1 MQHNNRKKSIVMGV
15 VVEDNMADLLMGGTS
30 LSKILAIA
38 IGLLDNGTDV
48 TIVKSSSA
56 PPAPT
61 NTDEQE
67 EDSSSR
73 SSSKN
78 NQTPIEKSIDILTKL
93 QTQISRAGTLSS
105 NEVLD
110 DVATSSLELI
120 GVEYHLGR
128 ACLMLPTYQLG
139 GSSTNSSN
147 NNTTSLSILRKTN
160 ITRAIDYFH
169 AYLKKVDQLD
179 LLNEA
184 TIKEYHT
191 LLDMEDVDDDANS
204 SRSTAATRMNQ
215 SQIREMKIQRFQ
227 RKRAASQKQSQ
238 LQSLLQRRSRLGL
251 TPEEEM
257 EGHDYES
264 LSRTLYI
271 ETLRLYAEECLEE
284 IQSCNSELE
293 MLEMAIQM
301 ERGRM
306 MSQDPR
312 MTSDP
317 NHSISSSDGAAAAG
331 ASGLSSKQPLQMT
344 QITQHP
350 LTGELQMQTQQVMN
364 GQLRPIMQRQEIS
377 NQVFRPGWNQPT
389 MTLEELGDR
398 ERADA
403 IQRAEKQKVT
413 EAEAKFQPRRYEQLV
428 KDGMEDDDKLVEASA
443 KLDRDW
449 DDWKEE
455 NPRGSGNKMSERGD
469 RNF

>member
-1 MQHNNRKKSIVMGV
+1 MTPS
-15 VVEDNMADLLMGGTS
+15 ET
-30 LSKILAIA
+30 LAVA
-38 IGLLDNGTDV
+38 VGLLDNNGV
-48 TIVKSSSA
+48 SSSTTTLPNNA
-56 PPAPT
+56 S
-61 NTDEQE
+61 DKQ
-67 EDSSSR
+67 EDSS
-73 SSSKN
+73 N
-78 NQTPIEKSIDILTKL
+78 NHHHQTPIEKSIDILTKL
-93 QTQISRAGTLSS
+93 QTQLSRSGTLSN

-110 DVATSSLELI
+110 DVATSSLEFI

-128 ACLMLPTYQLG
+128 AFLMLPTYQLG
-139 GSSTNSSN
+139 N
-147 NNTTSLSILRKTN
+147 NNSNSASPSILRKTN
-160 ITRAIDYFH
+160 ITRATDYFH

-191 LLDMEDVDDDANS
+191 LLDMEDIDDDDAK
-204 SRSTAATRMNQ
+204 SRPAPTTRMNQ

-227 RKRAASQKQSQ
+227 RKRAASQKQAQ
-238 LQSLLQRRSRLGL
+238 FQSLLQRRSRLGL
-251 TPEEEM
+251 AQEEEM
-257 EGHDYES
+257 EGHDFES

-284 IQSCNSELE
+284 IQSCLGELE
-293 MLEMAIQM
+293 MLDMAIQM

-306 MSQDPR
+306 IRQDPR
-312 MTSDP
+312 MHSDP
-317 NHSISSSDGAAAAG
+317 RNGAAAAAG
-331 ASGLSSKQPLQMT
+331 NGLSSKQPLQMT

-350 LTGELQMQTQQVMN
+350 LTGELQLQTQQVMN
-364 GQLRPIMQRQEIS
+364 GQLKPIMQRQEIA

-389 MTLEELGDR
+389 MTLEELGER

-403 IQRAEKQKVT
+403 IQRAEQQQVA
-413 EAEAKFQPRRYEQLV
+413 EAEAKFRPRRYEQLV
-428 KDGMEDDDKLVEASA
+428 KDGMEDDEKLVEASA

-449 DDWKEE
+449 DEWKEE

>member
-1 MQHNNRKKSIVMGV
+1 MTSNVKESMTMLKS
-15 VVEDNMADLLMGGTS
+15 
-30 LSKILAIA
+30 LAVA
-38 IGLLDNGTDV
+38 INLLDNGGDTSPPSNSTDSQTDV
-48 TIVKSSSA
+48 D
-56 PPAPT
+56 
-61 NTDEQE
+61 N
-67 EDSSSR
+67 
-73 SSSKN
+73 N
-78 NQTPIEKSIDILTKL
+78 NQTPIEKSIDMLTKL

-128 ACLMLPTYQLG
+128 AFLMLPTYQIG
-139 GSSTNSSN
+139 RGSSN
-147 NNTTSLSILRKTN
+147 NNTDNGASPSILRKAN
-160 ITRAIDYFH
+160 ITRATDYFH

-184 TIKEYHT
+184 TTKEYHT
-191 LLDMEDVDDDANS
+191 LLDMEDINDNDDTNNTKS
-204 SRSTAATRMNQ
+204 KRPITTTRMNQ

-227 RKRAASQKQSQ
+227 RKKAASQTQAK

-251 TPEEEM
+251 TEEEEM
-257 EGHDYES
+257 EGHDLES

-271 ETLRLYAEECLEE
+271 ETLKLYAEECLEE
-284 IQSCNSELE
+284 IQSCHGELE

-312 MTSDP
+312 MNSDP
-317 NHSISSSDGAAAAG
+317 RHSRGSAADNND
-331 ASGLSSKQPLQMT
+331 SRLSSNKPLQMT

-350 LTGELQMQTQQVMN
+350 LTGQLQMQTQQVMN
-364 GQLRPIMQRQEIS
+364 GQLKPIMQRQELT

-389 MTLEELGDR
+389 MSLEELAER

-403 IQRAEKQKVT
+403 IQRAEQQKVA
-413 EAEAKFQPRRYEQLV
+413 EAEAKFRPRRYDQLV
-428 KDGMEDDDKLVEASA
+428 RDGMEDDDKLVEASA
-443 KLDRDW
+443 KLDREW

>member
-1 MQHNNRKKSIVMGV
+1 MMMSNV
-15 VVEDNMADLLMGGTS
+15 ADSMMT
-30 LSKILAIA
+30 LSKTLAVA
-38 IGLLDNGTDV
+38 VNLLDSGGDSPLPRASKTTD
-48 TIVKSSSA
+48 KQ
-56 PPAPT
+56 
-61 NTDEQE
+61 TD
-67 EDSSSR
+67 DNN
-73 SSSKN
+73 N
-78 NQTPIEKSIDILTKL
+78 NQTPIEKSIDMLTKL

-128 ACLMLPTYQLG
+128 AFLMLPTYQLG
-139 GSSTNSSN
+139 N
-147 NNTTSLSILRKTN
+147 NNNNDSSSSPSILRKAN
-160 ITRAIDYFH
+160 ITRATDYFH

-184 TIKEYHT
+184 ATKEYHT
-191 LLDMEDVDDDANS
+191 LLDMEDINDNDDGDYANTTK
-204 SRSTAATRMNQ
+204 SRPITTTTTTRMNQ

-227 RKRAASQKQSQ
+227 RKKAASQTQAR

-251 TPEEEM
+251 TEEEEM
-257 EGHDYES
+257 EGHDLES
-264 LSRTLYI
+264 LSRTLHI
-271 ETLRLYAEECLEE
+271 ETLKLYAEECLEE
-284 IQSCNSELE
+284 IQSCHGELE

-312 MTSDP
+312 MNLDP
-317 NHSISSSDGAAAAG
+317 HHSRSTATAAAAADG
-331 ASGLSSKQPLQMT
+331 RVSSSSKQPPPLQMT
-344 QITQHP
+344 QITQNP
-350 LTGELQMQTQQVMN
+350 LTGQLQMQTQQVTNN
-364 GQLRPIMQRQEIS
+364 GQLKPIMQRQELT

-389 MTLEELGDR
+389 MTLAELGER

-403 IQRAEKQKVT
+403 IQRAEQQKVA
-413 EAEAKFQPRRYEQLV
+413 EAEAKFRPRRYDQLV
-428 KDGMEDDDKLVEASA
+428 RDGMEDDDKLVEASA
-443 KLDRDW
+443 KLDREW

>member
-1 MQHNNRKKSIVMGV
+1 MASETIADSMSGV
-15 VVEDNMADLLMGGTS
+15 TS
-30 LSKILAIA
+30 LAKTLAVA
-38 IGLLDNGTDV
+38 VGLLDGDT
-48 TIVKSSSA
+48 TTSSSSPA
-56 PPAPT
+56 PPSPY
-61 NTDEQE
+61 EQE
-67 EDSSSR
+67 DNSN
-73 SSSKN
+73 K
-78 NQTPIEKSIDILTKL
+78 QTPIEKSIDILTKL
-93 QTQISRAGTLSS
+93 QTQISRAGTLSK
-105 NEVLD
+105 NDVLD
-110 DVATSSLELI
+110 DVATSSLELV

-128 ACLMLPTYQLG
+128 AFLMLPTYQLG
-139 GSSTNSSN
+139 GGGSSSSKN
-147 NNTTSLSILRKTN
+147 NNNNYGSPSILRKTN

-191 LLDMEDVDDDANS
+191 LLDMDDADNDDK
-204 SRSTAATRMNQ
+204 SRSTTIRMNQ

-251 TPEEEM
+251 AQEEEM
-257 EGHDYES
+257 EGHDFES

-293 MLEMAIQM
+293 MLEMAIKM
-301 ERGRM
+301 EQGRM

-312 MTSDP
+312 M
-317 NHSISSSDGAAAAG
+317 HSNDGVPTDYG
-331 ASGLSSKQPLQMT
+331 SQVRGLSSRQPLQMT
-344 QITQHP
+344 QITQNP
-350 LTGELQMQTQQVMN
+350 ITGELQMQTQQVMN
-364 GQLRPIMQRQEIS
+364 GQLKPIMQRQEIA

-389 MTLEELGDR
+389 MTLEELGER

-403 IQRAEKQKVT
+403 IQRAEAQKVA
-413 EAEAKFQPRRYEQLV
+413 EAEAKFKPRRYEQLE
-428 KDGMEDDDKLVEASA
+428 KDGMEDDEKLVEASA

>member
-1 MQHNNRKKSIVMGV
+1 MASSKSESM
-15 VVEDNMADLLMGGTS
+15 N
-30 LSKILAIA
+30 LSKTLAVA
-38 IGLLDNGTDV
+38 VGLLDNNGET
-48 TIVKSSSA
+48 A
-56 PPAPT
+56 PSIT
-61 NTDEQE
+61 NDEQQQ
-67 EDSSSR
+67 DD
-73 SSSKN
+73 N
-78 NQTPIEKSIDILTKL
+78 NSQTPIEKSIDMLTKL
-93 QTQISRAGTLSS
+93 QTQISRAGTLSN

-110 DVATSSLELI
+110 DVATSSLEFI

-128 ACLMLPTYQLG
+128 AFLMLPTYQLG
-139 GSSTNSSN
+139 SGSNNNS
-147 NNTTSLSILRKTN
+147 NNTTSPSILRKTN
-160 ITRAIDYFH
+160 ITRATDYFH

-179 LLNEA
+179 LLAEA
-184 TIKEYHT
+184 TTKEYHT
-191 LLDMEDVDDDANS
+191 LLDMEDIIDDDAKK
-204 SRSTAATRMNQ
+204 STPITTRMNQ

-227 RKRAASQKQSQ
+227 RKRAASQKQAQ

-251 TPEEEM
+251 AQEEEM
-257 EGHDYES
+257 EGHDFES
-264 LSRTLYI
+264 LSRTLHI

-293 MLEMAIQM
+293 MLDMAIKM

-306 MSQDPR
+306 ISQDPR
-312 MTSDP
+312 MNSDP
-317 NHSISSSDGAAAAG
+317 NHSRSGAADG
-331 ASGLSSKQPLQMT
+331 GGGMPKKPLQMT
-344 QITQHP
+344 QITQNP

-364 GQLRPIMQRQEIS
+364 GQLKPIMQRQEIA

-389 MTLEELGDR
+389 MTLEELGER

-403 IQRAEKQKVT
+403 IQRAEQQKVA
-413 EAEAKFQPRRYEQLV
+413 EAEAKLRPRRYEQLV
-428 KDGMEDDDKLVEASA
+428 KDGMEDDEKLVEASA

>member
-1 MQHNNRKKSIVMGV
+1 MASETIADSMSGV
-15 VVEDNMADLLMGGTS
+15 TS
-30 LSKILAIA
+30 LSKTLAVA
-38 IGLLDNGTDV
+38 VGLLDGDT
-48 TIVKSSSA
+48 TTSSSSPA
-56 PPAPT
+56 PPSPY
-61 NTDEQE
+61 EQE
-67 EDSSSR
+67 DNGN
-73 SSSKN
+73 K
-78 NQTPIEKSIDILTKL
+78 QTPIEKSIDILTKL
-93 QTQISRAGTLSS
+93 QTQISRAGTLSK
-105 NEVLD
+105 NDVLD
-110 DVATSSLELI
+110 DVATSSLELV

-128 ACLMLPTYQLG
+128 AFLMLPTYQLG
-139 GSSTNSSN
+139 GGGSSSSKN
-147 NNTTSLSILRKTN
+147 NNNNYGSPSILRKTN

-191 LLDMEDVDDDANS
+191 LLDMDDADNDDK
-204 SRSTAATRMNQ
+204 SRSTTNRMNQ

-251 TPEEEM
+251 EQEEEM
-257 EGHDYES
+257 EGHDFES

-293 MLEMAIQM
+293 MLEMAIKM
-301 ERGRM
+301 EQGRM

-312 MTSDP
+312 M
-317 NHSISSSDGAAAAG
+317 HSNDGVATDYG
-331 ASGLSSKQPLQMT
+331 SQVRGLSSRQPLQMT
-344 QITQHP
+344 QITQNP
-350 LTGELQMQTQQVMN
+350 ITGELQMQTQQVMN
-364 GQLRPIMQRQEIS
+364 GQLKPIMQRQEIA

-389 MTLEELGDR
+389 MTLEELGER

-403 IQRAEKQKVT
+403 IQRAEAQKVA
-413 EAEAKFQPRRYEQLV
+413 EAEAKFKPRRYEQLE
-428 KDGMEDDDKLVEASA
+428 KDGMEDDEKLVEASA

>member
-1 MQHNNRKKSIVMGV
+1 MTPS
-15 VVEDNMADLLMGGTS
+15 ET
-30 LSKILAIA
+30 LAVA
-38 IGLLDNGTDV
+38 VGLLDNNGV
-48 TIVKSSSA
+48 SSDNAS
-56 PPAPT
+56 
-61 NTDEQE
+61 DKQ
-67 EDSSSR
+67 EDSS
-73 SSSKN
+73 N
-78 NQTPIEKSIDILTKL
+78 NHHQTPIEKSIDILTKL
-93 QTQISRAGTLSS
+93 QIRLSRSGTLSN

-110 DVATSSLELI
+110 DVATSSLEFI

-128 ACLMLPTYQLG
+128 AFLMLPTYQLG
-139 GSSTNSSN
+139 SSN
-147 NNTTSLSILRKTN
+147 NNNNNNSNSASPSILRKTN
-160 ITRAIDYFH
+160 ITRATDYFH

-191 LLDMEDVDDDANS
+191 LLDMEDIDDDDAK
-204 SRSTAATRMNQ
+204 SRPATTRMNQ

-227 RKRAASQKQSQ
+227 RKRAASQKQAQ
-238 LQSLLQRRSRLGL
+238 FQSLLQRRSRLGL
-251 TPEEEM
+251 AQEEEM
-257 EGHDYES
+257 EGHDFES

-284 IQSCNSELE
+284 IQSCLGELE
-293 MLEMAIQM
+293 MLDMAIQM

-306 MSQDPR
+306 ISQDPR
-312 MTSDP
+312 MHSDSR
-317 NHSISSSDGAAAAG
+317 NGDAAGAAAG
-331 ASGLSSKQPLQMT
+331 GLSSKQPLQMT

-350 LTGELQMQTQQVMN
+350 LTGELQLQTQQVMN
-364 GQLRPIMQRQEIS
+364 GQLKPIMQRQEIA

-389 MTLEELGDR
+389 MTLEELGER

-403 IQRAEKQKVT
+403 IQRAEQQTVA
-413 EAEAKFQPRRYEQLV
+413 EAEAKFRPRRYEQLV
-428 KDGMEDDDKLVEASA
+428 KDGMEDDEKLVEASA

-449 DDWKEE
+449 DEWKEE

>member
-1 MQHNNRKKSIVMGV
+1 MSSNKTESMN
-15 VVEDNMADLLMGGTS
+15 
-30 LSKILAIA
+30 LSKTLAVA
-38 IGLLDNGTDV
+38 VGLLDNNGET
-48 TIVKSSSA
+48 
-56 PPAPT
+56 PPSVAS
-61 NTDEQE
+61 DKQE
-67 EDSSSR
+67 KDG
-73 SSSKN
+73 N
-78 NQTPIEKSIDILTKL
+78 NSQTPIEKSIDMLTKL
-93 QTQISRAGTLSS
+93 QTQISRAGTLSN

-110 DVATSSLELI
+110 DVATSSLEFI

-128 ACLMLPTYQLG
+128 AFLMLPTYQLG
-139 GSSTNSSN
+139 GGSNSNN
-147 NNTTSLSILRKTN
+147 NNTTNPSILRKTN
-160 ITRAIDYFH
+160 ITRATDYFH

-179 LLNEA
+179 LLAEA

-191 LLDMEDVDDDANS
+191 LLDMEDIEDDAK
-204 SRSTAATRMNQ
+204 SRPITTRMNQ

-227 RKRAASQKQSQ
+227 RKRAASQKQAQ
-238 LQSLLQRRSRLGL
+238 LQSLLLRRSRLGL
-251 TPEEEM
+251 AQEEEM
-257 EGHDYES
+257 EGHDFES

-293 MLEMAIQM
+293 MLDMAIKM

-306 MSQDPR
+306 ISQDPR
-312 MTSDP
+312 MNSDP
-317 NHSISSSDGAAAAG
+317 NHSRSGAADG
-331 ASGLSSKQPLQMT
+331 GGGFLSKQPLQMT
-344 QITQHP
+344 QITQNP

-364 GQLRPIMQRQEIS
+364 GQLKPIMQRQEIA
-377 NQVFRPGWNQPT
+377 NQVFRPGWIQPT
-389 MTLEELGDR
+389 MTLEELGER

-403 IQRAEKQKVT
+403 IQRAEQQKVA
-413 EAEAKFQPRRYEQLV
+413 EAEAKLRPRRYEQLV
-428 KDGMEDDDKLVEASA
+428 KDGMEDDERLVEASA

>member
-1 MQHNNRKKSIVMGV
+1 MSSSKTDSM
-15 VVEDNMADLLMGGTS
+15 T
-30 LSKILAIA
+30 LSETLAVA
-38 IGLLDNGTDV
+38 VGLLDNNGV
-48 TIVKSSSA
+48 SSTTTTSPDIA
-56 PPAPT
+56 S
-61 NTDEQE
+61 DKQ
-67 EDSSSR
+67 EDSS
-73 SSSKN
+73 N
-78 NQTPIEKSIDILTKL
+78 NHHQTPIEKSIDILTKL
-93 QTQISRAGTLSS
+93 QTQLSRSGTLSN
-105 NEVLD
+105 NEVID
-110 DVATSSLELI
+110 DVATSSLEFI

-128 ACLMLPTYQLG
+128 AFLMLPTYQLG
-139 GSSTNSSN
+139 SN
-147 NNTTSLSILRKTN
+147 NNSNSASPSILRKTN
-160 ITRAIDYFH
+160 ITRATDYFH

-191 LLDMEDVDDDANS
+191 LLDMEDIDDDDAK
-204 SRSTAATRMNQ
+204 SRPAPTIRMNQ

-227 RKRAASQKQSQ
+227 RKRAASQKQAQ
-238 LQSLLQRRSRLGL
+238 FQSLLQRRSRLGL
-251 TPEEEM
+251 AQEEEM
-257 EGHDYES
+257 EGHDFES

-284 IQSCNSELE
+284 IQSCLGELE

-306 MSQDPR
+306 IRQDPR
-312 MTSDP
+312 MHSDSR
-317 NHSISSSDGAAAAG
+317 NGAADSG
-331 ASGLSSKQPLQMT
+331 GLSSKQPLQMT

-350 LTGELQMQTQQVMN
+350 LTGELQLQTQQVMN
-364 GQLRPIMQRQEIS
+364 GQLKPIMQRQEIA

-389 MTLEELGDR
+389 MTLEELGER

-403 IQRAEKQKVT
+403 IQRAEQQTVA
-413 EAEAKFQPRRYEQLV
+413 EAEAKFRPRRYEQLV
-428 KDGMEDDDKLVEASA
+428 KDGMEDDEKLVEASA

-449 DDWKEE
+449 DEWKEE

>member
-1 MQHNNRKKSIVMGV
+1 MSSNKTESMN
-15 VVEDNMADLLMGGTS
+15 
-30 LSKILAIA
+30 LSKTLAVA
-38 IGLLDNGTDV
+38 VGLLDNNGET
-48 TIVKSSSA
+48 
-56 PPAPT
+56 PPSVAS
-61 NTDEQE
+61 DKQE
-67 EDSSSR
+67 KDG
-73 SSSKN
+73 N
-78 NQTPIEKSIDILTKL
+78 NSQTPIEKSIDVLTKL
-93 QTQISRAGTLSS
+93 QTQISRAGTLSN

-110 DVATSSLELI
+110 DVATSSLEFI

-128 ACLMLPTYQLG
+128 AFLMLPTYQLG
-139 GSSTNSSN
+139 GGSNSNS
-147 NNTTSLSILRKTN
+147 NNTTNPSILRKTN
-160 ITRAIDYFH
+160 ITRATDYFH

-179 LLNEA
+179 LLAEA

-191 LLDMEDVDDDANS
+191 LLDMEDIEDDAK
-204 SRSTAATRMNQ
+204 SRPITTRMNQ

-227 RKRAASQKQSQ
+227 RKRAASQKQAQ
-238 LQSLLQRRSRLGL
+238 LQSLLLRRSRLGL
-251 TPEEEM
+251 AQEEEM
-257 EGHDYES
+257 EGHDFES

-293 MLEMAIQM
+293 MLDMAIKM

-306 MSQDPR
+306 ISQDPR
-312 MTSDP
+312 MNSDP
-317 NHSISSSDGAAAAG
+317 NHSRSGAADG
-331 ASGLSSKQPLQMT
+331 GGGFLSKQPLQMT
-344 QITQHP
+344 QITQNP

-364 GQLRPIMQRQEIS
+364 GQLKPIMQRQEIA

-389 MTLEELGDR
+389 MTLEELGER

-403 IQRAEKQKVT
+403 IQRAEQQKVA
-413 EAEAKFQPRRYEQLV
+413 EAEAKLRPRRYEQLV
-428 KDGMEDDDKLVEASA
+428 KDGMEDDERLVEASA

>member
-1 MQHNNRKKSIVMGV
+1 MSSSNTTESMN
-15 VVEDNMADLLMGGTS
+15 
-30 LSKILAIA
+30 LSETLAVAIA
-38 IGLLDNGTDV
+38 LMDNNGE
-48 TIVKSSSA
+48 A
-56 PPAPT
+56 PPSST
-61 NTDEQE
+61 TSDNQE
-67 EDSSSR
+67 DD
-73 SSSKN
+73 N
-78 NQTPIEKSIDILTKL
+78 NSQTPIEKSIDILIKL
-93 QTQISRAGTLSS
+93 QTQISRAGILSN

-110 DVATSSLELI
+110 DVATSSLEFI

-128 ACLMLPTYQLG
+128 AFLMLPTYQLG
-139 GSSTNSSN
+139 GGG
-147 NNTTSLSILRKTN
+147 NNTASPSILRKTN
-160 ITRAIDYFH
+160 ITRATEYFH
-169 AYLKKVDQLD
+169 AYLKIVDQLD
-179 LLNEA
+179 LLAEA

-191 LLDMEDVDDDANS
+191 LLDMEDIDADAKS
-204 SRSTAATRMNQ
+204 SRPITRMNQ

-227 RKRAASQKQSQ
+227 RKRAASQKQAQ

-251 TPEEEM
+251 AQEEEM
-257 EGHDYES
+257 EGHDFES
-264 LSRTLYI
+264 LSRTLHI

-293 MLEMAIQM
+293 MLEMAIKM

-306 MSQDPR
+306 ISQDPR
-312 MTSDP
+312 MNSDRS
-317 NHSISSSDGAAAAG
+317 HSRSGAADG
-331 ASGLSSKQPLQMT
+331 GGGMPKKPLQMT
-344 QITQHP
+344 QITQNP

-364 GQLRPIMQRQEIS
+364 GQLKPIMQRQEIA

-389 MTLEELGDR
+389 MTLEELGER

-403 IQRAEKQKVT
+403 IQRAEQQKVA
-413 EAEAKFQPRRYEQLV
+413 EAEAKLRPRRYEQLV
-428 KDGMEDDDKLVEASA
+428 KDGMEDDEKLVEASA

>member
-1 MQHNNRKKSIVMGV
+1 MASETIADSMSGV
-15 VVEDNMADLLMGGTS
+15 TS
-30 LSKILAIA
+30 LAKTLAVA
-38 IGLLDNGTDV
+38 VGLLDGDT
-48 TIVKSSSA
+48 TTSSSSPA
-56 PPAPT
+56 PPSPY
-61 NTDEQE
+61 EQE
-67 EDSSSR
+67 DNSN
-73 SSSKN
+73 K
-78 NQTPIEKSIDILTKL
+78 QTPIEKSIDILTKL
-93 QTQISRAGTLSS
+93 QTQISRAGTLSK
-105 NEVLD
+105 NDVLD
-110 DVATSSLELI
+110 DVATSSLELV

-128 ACLMLPTYQLG
+128 AFLMLPTYQLG
-139 GSSTNSSN
+139 GGGSSSSKN
-147 NNTTSLSILRKTN
+147 NNNNYGSPSILRKTN

-191 LLDMEDVDDDANS
+191 LLDMDDADNDDK
-204 SRSTAATRMNQ
+204 SRSTTIRMNQ

-251 TPEEEM
+251 AQEEEM
-257 EGHDYES
+257 EGHDFES

-293 MLEMAIQM
+293 MLEMAIKM
-301 ERGRM
+301 EQGRM

-312 MTSDP
+312 M
-317 NHSISSSDGAAAAG
+317 HSNDGVPTDYG
-331 ASGLSSKQPLQMT
+331 SQVRGLSSRQPLQMT
-344 QITQHP
+344 QITQNP
-350 LTGELQMQTQQVMN
+350 ITGELQMQTQQVMN
-364 GQLRPIMQRQEIS
+364 GQLKPIMQRQEIA

-389 MTLEELGDR
+389 MTLEELGER

-403 IQRAEKQKVT
+403 IQRAEAQKVA
-413 EAEAKFQPRRYEQLV
+413 EAESKFKPRRYEQLE
-428 KDGMEDDDKLVEASA
+428 KDGMEDNEKLVEASA

>member
-1 MQHNNRKKSIVMGV
+1 
-15 VVEDNMADLLMGGTS
+15 MA
-30 LSKILAIA
+30 SKISDEAPSLYQTFKVAV
-38 IGLLDNGTDV
+38 GLLDNDDAT
-48 TIVKSSSA
+48 SSA
-56 PPAPT
+56 TAPT
-61 NTDEQE
+61 TDGHA
-67 EDSSSR
+67 DGSN
-73 SSSKN
+73 K
-78 NQTPIEKSIDILTKL
+78 QTPIEKSIDILIKL
-93 QTQISRAGTLSS
+93 QTQISRAGTLS
-105 NEVLD
+105 NNDVLD
-110 DVATSSLELI
+110 DVATSSLEFI

-128 ACLMLPTYQLG
+128 AFSMLPTHQLG
-139 GSSTNSSN
+139 GSNSNGASP
-147 NNTTSLSILRKTN
+147 SLLRKTN

-184 TIKEYHT
+184 TTKEYHI
-191 LLDMEDVDDDANS
+191 LLDMEEIHNDAKS
-204 SRSTAATRMNQ
+204 KPSTSRMMNQ
-215 SQIREMKIQRFQ
+215 GQMREMKIKRFQ
-227 RKRAASQKQSQ
+227 RKKLASQKQAQ

-251 TPEEEM
+251 AEEEEM
-257 EGHDYES
+257 EGHDLES
-264 LSRTLYI
+264 LSRTLHI

-293 MLEMAIQM
+293 MLDMAIKM

-306 MSQDPR
+306 LSQDPR
-312 MTSDP
+312 MQSDDP
-317 NHSISSSDGAAAAG
+317 NHSRNGSS
-331 ASGLSSKQPLQMT
+331 ASNRLASRQPLQMT

-364 GQLRPIMQRQEIS
+364 GQLKPIMQRQEVA

-389 MTLEELGDR
+389 MTLEELGER

-403 IQRAEKQKVT
+403 IRRAEQQKVA
-413 EAEAKFQPRRYEQLV
+413 EAEAKFKPRRYEQLV
-428 KDGMEDDDKLVEASA
+428 KDGMEDDEKLVEASA

-449 DDWKEE
+449 DAWKEE

>member
-1 MQHNNRKKSIVMGV
+1 MASETIADSMSGV
-15 VVEDNMADLLMGGTS
+15 TS
-30 LSKILAIA
+30 LAKTLAVA
-38 IGLLDNGTDV
+38 VGLLDGDT
-48 TIVKSSSA
+48 TTSSSSPA
-56 PPAPT
+56 PPSPY
-61 NTDEQE
+61 EQE
-67 EDSSSR
+67 DNSN
-73 SSSKN
+73 K
-78 NQTPIEKSIDILTKL
+78 QTPIEKSIDILTKL
-93 QTQISRAGTLSS
+93 QTQISRAGTLSK
-105 NEVLD
+105 NDVLD
-110 DVATSSLELI
+110 DVATSSLELV

-128 ACLMLPTYQLG
+128 AFLMLPTYQLG
-139 GSSTNSSN
+139 GGGSSSSKN
-147 NNTTSLSILRKTN
+147 NNNNYGSPSILRKTN

-191 LLDMEDVDDDANS
+191 LLDMDDADNDDK
-204 SRSTAATRMNQ
+204 SRSTTIRMNQ

-251 TPEEEM
+251 AQEEEM
-257 EGHDYES
+257 EGHDFES

-293 MLEMAIQM
+293 MLEMAIKM
-301 ERGRM
+301 EQGRM

-312 MTSDP
+312 M
-317 NHSISSSDGAAAAG
+317 HSNDGVPTDYG
-331 ASGLSSKQPLQMT
+331 SQVRGLSSRQPLQMT
-344 QITQHP
+344 QITQNP
-350 LTGELQMQTQQVMN
+350 ITGELQMQTQQVMN
-364 GQLRPIMQRQEIS
+364 GQLKPIMQRQEIA

-389 MTLEELGDR
+389 MTLEELGER

-403 IQRAEKQKVT
+403 IQRAEAQKVA
-413 EAEAKFQPRRYEQLV
+413 EAEAKFKPRRYEQLE
-428 KDGMEDDDKLVEASA
+428 KDGMEDNEKLVEASA